1 MTRAEA
7 KKRIERAVKKLNEMD
22 NKLVF
27 SYEET
32 EYSVQLI
39 CKSKTQEI
47 TRFGAY
53 EYIGLFDEFV
63 DKTDAYITCMWFAE
77 MIIAASKINDEKAY
91 HNLAF

>member
-7 KKRIERAVKKLNEMD
+7 KKRIEKAVKKLNEMD

-32 EYSVQLI
+32 DFSVELI
-39 CKSKTQEI
+39 CKSKIEESVQ
-47 TRFGAY
+47 FGVY

-63 DKTDAYITCMWFAE
+63 NKTDAYITCMWFAE